1 MLTGYDEINVADGDR
16 LGSGRQLAISIM
28 VRDVPVSSSQEIFPA
43 IFSLTEQQDKLA
55 VEIQQGY

>member
-1 MLTGYDEINVADGDR
+1 
-16 LGSGRQLAISIM
+16 M